1 MPGYSSPLAQI
12 GYEGYLEAVMYG
24 VENVTRAEQSVT
36 PAFAE
41 VEEVVKHVDDIYSYL
56 RRAPTG

>member
-1 MPGYSSPLAQI
+1 
-12 GYEGYLEAVMYG
+12 MYG
-24 VENVTRAEQSVT
+24 VETVTRAEQSVA